1 MTTFRQPIVN
11 FSLRKEIF
19 FVTVG
24 SIAGAFTMHTP
35 RAIFDLLGSTPYL
48 ITLLVAARVVNS
60 DLPEVG
66 FLLHLCVATII
77 GIVTGVFLH
86 KVFKYNISRFT
97 NGIVYGAISGV
108 TVFTVFAIPV
118 SQLVLAPNQIQVIS
132 ELDPQM
138 RLDAEQLTESNIARG
153 LLDK

>member
-1 MTTFRQPIVN
+1 
-11 FSLRKEIF
+11 
-19 FVTVG
+19 
-24 SIAGAFTMHTP
+24 
-35 RAIFDLLGSTPYL
+35 
-48 ITLLVAARVVNS
+48 
-60 DLPEVG
+60 
-66 FLLHLCVATII
+66 
-77 GIVTGVFLH
+77 
-86 KVFKYNISRFT
+86 
-97 NGIVYGAISGV
+97 V